1 MNYIK
6 DMKSKEQQSL
16 LGFHVPAYKYLAAVP
31 FCLLAS
37 SFSPLQAEASP
48 ATHRVADAT
57 PVRSI
62 RQVENVEVNTPVGTA
77 PRLPYQLWVTYTDGK
92 AEYRQVRWLNSGLNT
107 ENDEAKAQNHPVGSQ
122 YTVRGFILGDN
133 TTSNGFPV
141 VAKVS
146 VVGEKWDVPS
156 NRPVAEPLPLNKV
169 KVTGDNRL
177 TWNRDLDIDH
187 LLSLDVSQQLYNY
200 RDTYGLPTDGYT
212 VSDGWDSPTTKLK
225 GHGSGHYMSA
235 MAFAYACCQ
244 DKVKK
249 AKLKANIKRMVDELR
264 ACQERTFVYD
274 EKLGRY
280 WEARDF
286 APEDQLK
293 EAER

>member
-92 AEYRQVRWLNSGLNT
+92 AE
-107 ENDEAKAQNHPVGSQ
+107 
-122 YTVRGFILGDN
+122 
-133 TTSNGFPV
+133 
-141 VAKVS
+141 
-146 VVGEKWDVPS
+146 
-156 NRPVAEPLPLNKV
+156 
-169 KVTGDNRL
+169 
-177 TWNRDLDIDH
+177 
-187 LLSLDVSQQLYNY
+187 
-200 RDTYGLPTDGYT
+200 
-212 VSDGWDSPTTKLK
+212 
-225 GHGSGHYMSA
+225 
-235 MAFAYACCQ
+235 
-244 DKVKK
+244 
-249 AKLKANIKRMVDELR
+249 
-264 ACQERTFVYD
+264 
-274 EKLGRY
+274 
-280 WEARDF
+280 
-286 APEDQLK
+286 
-293 EAER
+293 